1 MISGLEL
8 SRQLHGEVIAPVL
21 ARRFPHVRYAS
32 ARLDSGSDVLG
43 FDTSVSRDHG
53 WGPRVTV
60 FLGQDDLAATETELG
75 AALAEALPATIA
87 GVATRFA
94 RPTAQAPDAFGH
106 GIEVTTVEGFFS
118 QWLGCNPRQPLT
130 IVEWLAAP
138 ASRLRAVADGAV
150 WHDGLGE
157 IGPAREHLRWYPDD
171 LWRALM
177 ATQWRRLAEQEAF
190 MGRCG
195 DVGDELGSRLV
206 AARQVRELMRAV
218 FLLSRVYP
226 PYSKWFGS
234 AFSRLDLAAE
244 LEPRLARVLDAT
256 DWRGREDALNAAY
269 AAVGAMHNAA
279 SLTPAIDLAV
289 RPFHERP
296 YRILDV
302 GRFATA
308 LDATHSIGDV
318 MSGAAW
324 QWIDD
329 TKIDETPA
337 RAIAAVHSQRRP
349 TCA

>member
-1 MISGLEL
+1 
-8 SRQLHGEVIAPVL
+8 
-21 ARRFPHVRYAS
+21 
-32 ARLDSGSDVLG
+32 
-43 FDTSVSRDHG
+43 
-53 WGPRVTV
+53 
-60 FLGQDDLAATETELG
+60 
-75 AALAEALPATIA
+75 
-87 GVATRFA
+87 
-94 RPTAQAPDAFGH
+94 
-106 GIEVTTVEGFFS
+106 
-118 QWLGCNPRQPLT
+118 
-130 IVEWLAAP
+130 
-138 ASRLRAVADGAV
+138 
-150 WHDGLGE
+150 
-157 IGPAREHLRWYPDD
+157 
-171 LWRALM
+171 
-177 ATQWRRLAEQEAF
+177 

-206 AARQVRELMRAV
+206 AAHQVRELMRLV

-226 PYSKWFGS
+226 PYAKWFGS

-244 LEPRLARVLDAT
+244 FEPPLARVLAAT
-256 DWRGREDALNAAY
+256 DWRSREDALNAAY

-279 SLTPAIDLAV
+279 SLTPPIDLAV

-329 TKIDETPA
+329 AKIDETPA
-337 RAIAAVHSQRRP
+337 RALAAVQSQRPP

>member
-1 MISGLEL
+1 LISGLEL
-8 SRQLHGEVIAPVL
+8 SRKLHDEVIVPVL

-32 ARLDSGSDVLG
+32 VRLDGGSDVLG
-43 FDTSVSRDHG
+43 FDTPVSRDHG
-53 WGPRVTV
+53 WGPRVTLL
-60 FLGQDDLAATETELG
+60 LGQDDRAAAGAELT
-75 AALAEALPATIA
+75 ASLEEALPTTIS

-106 GIEVTTVEGFFS
+106 GIEVATVEGFFWR
-118 QWLGCNPRQPLT
+118 WLGCNPRQPLT

-157 IGPAREHLRWYPDD
+157 IGPVLERLRWYPAD

-177 ATQWRRLAEQEAF
+177 ATQWRRLADQEAF

-206 AARQVRELMRAV
+206 AAHQVRELMRLV

-226 PYSKWFGS
+226 PYAKWFGS

-244 LEPRLARVLDAT
+244 FEPPLARVLAAT
-256 DWRGREDALNAAY
+256 DWRSREDALNAAY

-279 SLTPAIDLAV
+279 SLTPPIDLAV

-329 TKIDETPA
+329 AKIDETPA
-337 RAIAAVHSQRRP
+337 RALAAVQSQRPP